1 MHLLHLDDIQ
11 LPTLSTL
18 VKGAKVEVVKIEF
31 WKSLGIGRSCNR
43 RILLRM
49 TFGCISFNIFSFGG
63 EVSSNCQISQ
73 NTSKEALIV

>member
-1 MHLLHLDDIQ
+1 MDEIIMHLLHLDDIQ

-49 TFGCISFNIFSFGG
+49 TFGCISFNILFFGG
-63 EVSSNCQISQ
+63 RFHQIVNSHR
-73 NTSKEALIV
+73 IP